1 MFEELRN
8 RAHAWRNRQVHRKFF
23 ERSRREFHAKLYRS
37 GDKIRLLSGSFAGMQ
52 YLNTS
57 SFGPLAPKWLGS
69 YEWEIQDLVRG
80 FCTSEY
86 DLVMFSP
93 LHDSQRILCTRVGI
107 DPKKIVPLEKVPHV
121 ESEELFFVTPP
132 WHYGAT
138 YLKMARAFNLG
149 LSSPSSVAPMKRIY
163 VSRERCTHG
172 KITNEGQL
180 MAELTRLD
188 FEKVTPDM
196 LNFDD
201 QVALFGQAEVV
212 IGAHGAG
219 LTDLILSKPG
229 CKVVEIRNPKFD
241 ASETYQARGGNIFW
255 RFCQFLGFD
264 YYPFFARADQTCHR
278 APEGQVVEPV
288 RLPNLTVDINRF
300 MQLLRPILD
309 GS

>member
-1 MFEELRN
+1 
-8 RAHAWRNRQVHRKFF
+8 
-23 ERSRREFHAKLYRS
+23 
-37 GDKIRLLSGSFAGMQ
+37 
-52 YLNTS
+52 
-57 SFGPLAPKWLGS
+57 
-69 YEWEIQDLVRG
+69 
-80 FCTSEY
+80 
-86 DLVMFSP
+86 MFSP
-93 LHDSQRILCTRVGI
+93 LHDSQRTLCSRVGI

-149 LSSPSSVAPMKRIY
+149 LSSPSSIAPMKRIY
-163 VSRERCTHG
+163 ISRERCTHG
-172 KITNEGQL
+172 KITNEDQL

-188 FEKVTPDM
+188 FEKVSPEM

-201 QVALFGQAEVV
+201 QVALFGQAEVI

-219 LTDLILSKPG
+219 LTDLIFSKPG
-229 CKVVEIRNPKFD
+229 CKVLEIRNPTFD

-255 RFCQFLGFD
+255 RFSQFLNFD
-264 YYPFFARADQTCHR
+264 YCPFFARADQTFHR

-288 RLPNLTVDINRF
+288 RLPNLTVDVNRLT
-300 MQLLRPILD
+300 QLLRPILD